1 MLHRRNATVLLAL
14 LVGCAGSPEPTSQ
27 VPTGGASTSPPEAPP
42 SPSGD
47 DGAAPAPSATPE
59 ATVKPAP
66 PRAPRSAAE
75 SLPEG
80 LSPLGDA
87 EKKELKDSC
96 APFTRALEKLAN
108 ALIDER
114 PLVERV
120 LGALEA
126 PPAVAKVDTARCT
139 ELTRRDLLVYRAR
152 TLESEALM
160 GLKRIAVGL
169 VSAATREPP
178 SRCGSAPPVP
188 SAVAVLRKGPYTS
201 TPAEWAAPG
210 WRCTAFDMPTP
221 QRFQY
226 ELRVHADGTFEAIAR
241 GFPVDGSGPEELVL
255 SGRSDAGMEALSSDV
270 MRR

>member
-1 MLHRRNATVLLAL
+1 MPNRRTATVLLAL
-14 LVGCAGSPEPTSQ
+14 LAGCAGSTPPATEA
-27 VPTGGASTSPPEAPP
+27 PTGSASASPGATAPAVDATST
-42 SPSGD
+42 
-47 DGAAPAPSATPE
+47 PAPSATPE
-59 ATVKPAP
+59 APPKPAP
-66 PRAPRSAAE
+66 SRPPRSAAE
-75 SLPEG
+75 SLPDG
-80 LSPLGDA
+80 LSPLGEA
-87 EKKELKDSC
+87 EKKELKDAC
-96 APFTRALEKLAN
+96 APFTRALEKMAN
-108 ALIDER
+108 AIVDER

-126 PPAVAKVDTARCT
+126 PPAIAKIDTARCT

-160 GLKRIAVGL
+160 GLKRMAVGL

-178 SRCGSAPPVP
+178 SKCASAPPVP
-188 SAVAVLRKGPYTS
+188 ADVGVLRKGPYTS

-241 GFPVDGSGPEELVL
+241 GFPVEGSGPEELVL
-255 SGRSDAGMEALSSDV
+255 GGRSDAGMEALSSDV